1 MPITPIELIGY
12 YFLETPMSH
21 ATPTHAHRFVHLDA
35 DAHLTDRQQALQ
47 AWLNQHIDGDYA
59 IHSLLGDASFRQYH
73 RIILADDAPKMMPKS
88 MLVMDAPP
96 DKESVSQFVQV
107 ANLLAPAVNVPD
119 ILAKDIPQ
127 GFLLLQDFGK
137 TEFAHLLTAST
148 DEKINSLYHQAMQS
162 IIAIQSL
169 DVNKVALPLY
179 DAHLLKQEMALFS
192 EWFLP
197 YVGVDLSTDDK
208 GQYCWQQLVSQIVT
222 EVSEHPSVVVH
233 RDYHSRNLMQDD
245 VDGKNL
251 AIIDFQDAV
260 IGSYVYDLVSLLR
273 DAYVNWPQSS
283 IEAWTAEF
291 WHMLQ
296 TAGYFLV
303 SDKRNSTDL
312 KQYHKDMMVMGVQR
326 HLKVLGIFVRL
337 AQRDGKTRYLA
348 DIPKVMDDL
357 LFELNWL
364 AGLHHHD
371 GHANQHRGNQHS
383 ADKQH
388 QQTQQVAQA
397 FLSWLQDDVLPVYR
411 QRFLS

>member
-1 MPITPIELIGY
+1 
-12 YFLETPMSH
+12 MSH

-107 ANLLAPAVNVPD
+107 ANLLAPVVNVPD
-119 ILAKDIPQ
+119 ILAKDVPQ

-148 DEKINSLYHQAMQS
+148 DEKINLLYHQAMQS

-169 DVNKVALPLY
+169 DVNQVALPLY

-208 GQYCWQQLVSQIVT
+208 GQYCWQQLVSQIIT

-296 TAGYFLV
+296 TAGYSLV

-364 AGLHHHD
+364 VNMTINSD
-371 GHANQHRGNQHS
+371 
-383 ADKQH
+383 DKQSKH
-388 QQTQQVAQA
+388 TCQVAQA

-411 QRFLS
+411 QRFLP

>member
-1 MPITPIELIGY
+1 
-12 YFLETPMSH
+12 MSH

-107 ANLLAPAVNVPD
+107 ANLLAPVVNVPD
-119 ILAKDIPQ
+119 ILAKDVPQ

-148 DEKINSLYHQAMQS
+148 DEKINLLYHQAMQS

-208 GQYCWQQLVSQIVT
+208 GQYCWQQLVSQIIT

-296 TAGYFLV
+296 TAGYSLV
-303 SDKRNSTDL
+303 SAKRNSTDL

-364 AGLHHHD
+364 ASMTINSD
-371 GHANQHRGNQHS
+371 
-383 ADKQH
+383 DKQSKH
-388 QQTQQVAQA
+388 TCQVAQA

-411 QRFLS
+411 QRFLP